1 MTRETAV
8 KASNLLDAIE
18 RTEAYVDAL
27 NDTLA
32 EYDISLDFS
41 KELINMVDIEIARL
55 KDELEA
61 LQ

>member
-18 RTEAYVDAL
+18 RTEAFVDAL
-27 NDTLA
+27 EDTLA

-41 KELINMVDIEIARL
+41 KELINVVDIEIARL

-61 LQ
+61 L

>member
-18 RTEAYVDAL
+18 RTEAFVDAL

-41 KELINMVDIEIARL
+41 KELINVVDIETARL

-61 LQ
+61 L

>member
-18 RTEAYVDAL
+18 RTEAFVDAL

-41 KELINMVDIEIARL
+41 KELINVVDIEIARL

-61 LQ
+61 L